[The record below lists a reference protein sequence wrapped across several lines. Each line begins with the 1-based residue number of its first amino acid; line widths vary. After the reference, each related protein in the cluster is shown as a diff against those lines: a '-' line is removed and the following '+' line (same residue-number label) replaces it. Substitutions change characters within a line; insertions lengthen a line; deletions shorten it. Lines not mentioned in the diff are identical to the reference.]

1 MFAPIPEIEAA
12 LVKVARM
19 MEVDTGVLPIFES
32 LERDLEA
39 AKRIETTHQRARI
52 LIESRPDPD

>member
-39 AKRIETTHQRARI
+39 AKQIEATHQRARD
-52 LIESRPDPD
+52 LLKSD

>member
-32 LERDLEA
+32 LERDLEE
-39 AKRIETTHQRARI
+39 AKRIASTQMRARA
-52 LIESRPDPD
+52 LVKSL

>member
-19 MEVDTGVLPIFES
+19 LEIDTGVLPIFES
-32 LERDLEA
+32 LERDLEE
-39 AKRIETTHQRARI
+39 AKRIEATRSRARE
-52 LIESRPDPD
+52 LLS

>member
-39 AKRIETTHQRARI
+39 ARRVEATHQRARD
-52 LIESRPDPD
+52 LLKGSS

>member
-19 MEVDTGVLPIFES
+19 MEVDAGVLPIFES
-32 LERDLEA
+32 LERDLDE
-39 AKRIETTHQRARI
+39 AKRIEATRTRARY
-52 LIESRPDPD
+52 LIRVEKI